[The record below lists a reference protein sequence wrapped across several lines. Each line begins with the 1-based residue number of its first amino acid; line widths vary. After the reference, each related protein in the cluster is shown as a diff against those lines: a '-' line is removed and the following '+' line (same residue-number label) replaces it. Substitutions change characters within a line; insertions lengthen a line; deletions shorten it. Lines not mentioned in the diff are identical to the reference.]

1 MNRLL
6 YDTCA
11 TKEATAMS
19 IAPVSYVLDPI
30 RYQHCHECRP
40 ELGIVG
46 GTAVSR
52 IQGNMVDLENNL
64 FGIDRPGTRCT
75 ALKYQPTEPV
85 QGKQD
90 YKTNCY
96 PRVDT
101 TLKHLP
107 TCRFMKFP
115 VVPPTP
121 AQPLFFCP
129 SSSSH

>member
-11 TKEATAMS
+11 TSEANTQS
-19 IAPVSYVLDPI
+19 VAPATYVLDPI
-30 RYQHCHECRP
+30 RYQHCTECRP
-40 ELGIVG
+40 DLGIVG

-52 IQGNMVDLENNL
+52 IQGNLVDLENNL
-64 FGIDRPGTRCT
+64 FGIDRPGTRCSS
-75 ALKYQPTEPV
+75 LKFLPTDPV

-90 YKTNCY
+90 FKTTCY

-107 TCRFMKFP
+107 TCQFMKFP

-121 AQPLFFCP
+121 KQPQFACP
-129 SSSSH
+129 SRR